1 MSFKILSPVQK
12 VLKRPAR
19 VIGDIK
25 TTEHQKFTFSESIK
39 NENINYNPGL
49 GKIIR
54 EIIDNS
60 IDEFIRTNGEF
71 SDKIDIQIS
80 DDGYISVKDNGRGI
94 PIKMT
99 HDHEGREILIPEAA
113 WTRIDAGSNFD
124 DDEKNQ
130 TAGQNGEGAAL
141 TNIFSVDFKGE
152 TTNTESKSQT
162 FTLHCT
168 NNLSTTKT
176 EVKETKKPNGTIVKF
191 LPDYQRFGVKE
202 LPKGNIDVLNF
213 ELLHIG
219 MTYPGIKFT
228 INGKKLQVRNLKE
241 YASLY
246 NKTNELSD
254 SDGLKLVVMPSS
266 SDSFEF
272 IHFINGLNVFN
283 GGTPMNWVTDNIVNR
298 IHEKLVKK
306 YKSITKGDIKSKLF
320 IVSIFNGMY
329 NPRFAD
335 QIKSQCV
342 NNFTDFKSQI
352 EVPDFD
358 KLVARILKCN
368 EIMDTITEVYKIK
381 EELKKRQELK
391 NADKQ
396 TNKKPKS
403 EKFMPPIGEWTNI
416 FLAEGD
422 CLEENTDI
430 LMANGLTKK
439 LKEVN
444 VGDFIISGDGSIQRV
459 KCKVKSMRKSFKIKT
474 KYGDISCSG
483 KHRFYVYDSKENNFI
498 FIDAESLSKDINR
511 YKMLKNRINE
521 TTQYIEIIQNDASN
535 KIMKYQD
542 GEVYYTTND
551 FFVVFRTNKYLRIYG
566 EEIIGG
572 DLLTINS

>member
-25 TTEHQKFTFSESIK
+25 TTEHQKFTFSDSIK

-60 IDEFIRTNGEF
+60 IDEFIRTNGEY

-152 TTNTESKSQT
+152 TTNIEGAKSKT

-176 EVKETKKPNGTIVKF
+176 EVKETKKTNGTIVKF
-191 LPDYQRFGVKE
+191 LPDYERFGVKE

-241 YASLY
+241 YAGLY

-254 SDGLKLVVMPSS
+254 TDGLKLVVMPSS

-272 IHFINGLNVFN
+272 IHFIK
-283 GGTPMNWVTDNIVNR
+283 D
-298 IHEKLVKK
+298 
-306 YKSITKGDIKSKLF
+306 
-320 IVSIFNGMY
+320 
-329 NPRFAD
+329 
-335 QIKSQCV
+335 
-342 NNFTDFKSQI
+342 
-352 EVPDFD
+352 
-358 KLVARILKCN
+358 
-368 EIMDTITEVYKIK
+368 
-381 EELKKRQELK
+381 
-391 NADKQ
+391 
-396 TNKKPKS
+396 
-403 EKFMPPIGEWTNI
+403 
-416 FLAEGD
+416 
-422 CLEENTDI
+422 
-430 LMANGLTKK
+430 
-439 LKEVN
+439 
-444 VGDFIISGDGSIQRV
+444 
-459 KCKVKSMRKSFKIKT
+459 RKS
-474 KYGDISCSG
+474 
-483 KHRFYVYDSKENNFI
+483 
-498 FIDAESLSKDINR
+498 
-511 YKMLKNRINE
+511 
-521 TTQYIEIIQNDASN
+521 
-535 KIMKYQD
+535 
-542 GEVYYTTND
+542 
-551 FFVVFRTNKYLRIYG
+551 VV
-566 EEIIGG
+566 
-572 DLLTINS
+572 